1 MKMNKM
7 EFERLLSKGEEAW
20 FRKCREDGVLYAD
33 TFDENGD
40 ALELDPQSFGYDF

>member
-1 MKMNKM
+1 MNKE
-7 EFERLLSKGEEAW
+7 EFSKLISKGYDAW

-33 TFDENGD
+33 TFDENGE